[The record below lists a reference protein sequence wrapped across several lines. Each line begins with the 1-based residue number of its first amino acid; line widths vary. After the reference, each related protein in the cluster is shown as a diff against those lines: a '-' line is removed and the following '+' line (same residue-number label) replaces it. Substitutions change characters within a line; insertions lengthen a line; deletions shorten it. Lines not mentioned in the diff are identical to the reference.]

1 MTEKKHLAL
10 SASFFAP
17 VRPFG
22 AAYQYS
28 FSLTV
33 HLQITGKEVYWGI
46 KVSLHSPNAGGSE
59 FTSEVIGIEAEYWD
73 ERAKELE
80 LEKSK

>member
-1 MTEKKHLAL
+1 M
-10 SASFFAP
+10 
-17 VRPFG
+17 RPFG
-22 AAYQYS
+22 AAYKYARRAIR
-28 FSLTV
+28 
-33 HLQITGKEVYWGI
+33 HYEK
-46 KVSLHSPNAGGSE
+46 GGSE

>member
-1 MTEKKHLAL
+1 M
-10 SASFFAP
+10 SAGQITIDSILTQNVLMRENINRAK
-17 VRPFG
+17 VI
-22 AAYQYS
+22 AAYKYARCAIR
-28 FSLTV
+28 
-33 HLQITGKEVYWGI
+33 HYEK
-46 KVSLHSPNAGGSE
+46 GGSE